1 MSFAADI
8 CKNAMVTD
16 CLVLKDK
23 KVFPRQWNARESLFE
38 PRKHSGFQVRDLSL
52 SLSVSLSCTH
62 TNAIFTPAWLFDG
75 QSFYVWD
82 RGKDR
87 EITSQRVCV
96 EGESGEG
103 LQIEISSL
111 SSSLALPFFSRTHAC
126 FVSRLSSQLEVIR
139 WDFILSGLNWLCH
152 GLGVGIRFWMGSQHK
167 LTF

>member
-1 MSFAADI
+1 MKCQGESFWA
-8 CKNAMVTD
+8 KETFRVSSERS
-16 CLVLKDK
+16 
-23 KVFPRQWNARESLFE
+23 FS
-38 PRKHSGFQVRDLSL
+38 LSL
-52 SLSVSLSCTH
+52 SLSLCVSLMHTH
-62 TNAIFTPAWLFDG
+62 KCNIYTWVIAWLFDG

-82 RGKDR
+82 RGKHR

-96 EGESGEG
+96 EGKSGEG

-126 FVSRLSSQLEVIR
+126 FVSRLSSQLEVIQ
-139 WDFILSGLNWLCH
+139 WDFTLSGLNWLCH